1 MSWRTHYGQAFATLW
16 GVQSQSAAIS
26 CQASRA
32 VEGQAPQHK
41 ASDHPTNLE
50 EPRRALSVTT
60 DRIFARQKDVPEKQ
74 KKKRSSTK
82 PLITLVR
89 CVKNKRS
96 FLRHLDFLGRPTLL
110 QRCFNVVG
118 HKDASAAI
126 SRGQQIVLKQKGTFI
141 FHTQRLSDRHRQRR
155 PRLNSINNIERVRP
169 WGGSAETFSAPAE
182 ERLFF
187 THRGWREAHTIFYN
201 RFEKF

>member
-60 DRIFARQKDVPEKQ
+60 DRIFVRQKDVPEKQ

-82 PLITLVR
+82 PLITLVGGKLKPFFTIDL
-89 CVKNKRS
+89 KNFDLGSICLHKPFLRAASIILPASNQGCAPQRSTTRDGVDSLIHTSRS
-96 FLRHLDFLGRPTLL
+96 FG
-110 QRCFNVVG
+110 
-118 HKDASAAI
+118 
-126 SRGQQIVLKQKGTFI
+126 
-141 FHTQRLSDRHRQRR
+141 
-155 PRLNSINNIERVRP
+155 
-169 WGGSAETFSAPAE
+169 
-182 ERLFF
+182 
-187 THRGWREAHTIFYN
+187 
-201 RFEKF
+201 

>member
-1 MSWRTHYGQAFATLW
+1 MGCTHPGGAWDTLSRDCGSLASLWATEEPNPIHSESANTTAQLPNSRKRDSPSFSLSCCAVGQLSWRTHYGQAFATLW

-32 VEGQAPQHK
+32 VEGQASQHK
-41 ASDHPTNLE
+41 AIDHPTNLE

-60 DRIFARQKDVPEKQ
+60 DRIFVRQKDVPEKQ

-89 CVKNKRS
+89 
-96 FLRHLDFLGRPTLL
+96 GR
-110 QRCFNVVG
+110 
-118 HKDASAAI
+118 
-126 SRGQQIVLKQKGTFI
+126 
-141 FHTQRLSDRHRQRR
+141 
-155 PRLNSINNIERVRP
+155 
-169 WGGSAETFSAPAE
+169 
-182 ERLFF
+182 
-187 THRGWREAHTIFYN
+187 REAQTIFYN

>member
-41 ASDHPTNLE
+41 ASDHRTNLE

-60 DRIFARQKDVPEKQ
+60 DRIFVRQKDVPEKQ

-96 FLRHLDFLGRPTLL
+96 FLRHLDFSWQTHPT
-110 QRCFNVVG
+110 
-118 HKDASAAI
+118 AAVFQCCGPQGCL
-126 SRGQQIVLKQKGTFI
+126 RRF
-141 FHTQRLSDRHRQRR
+141 QRR
-155 PRLNSINNIERVRP
+155 PTDCSRTKRNVC
-169 WGGSAETFSAPAE
+169 FSHPKALRQAP
-182 ERLFF
+182 
-187 THRGWREAHTIFYN
+187 TEAASSEL
-201 RFEKF
+201 R